1 MILILQSASNG
12 EEGNHLIGIVYGLIA
27 ATFYAILTLINKFIR
42 NMNGLEITIV
52 QLLLSSIFLI
62 PVLFITQEKL
72 EI

>member
-1 MILILQSASNG
+1 M
-12 EEGNHLIGIVYGLIA
+12 VYGLIA
-27 ATFYAILTLINKFIR
+27 ATFYAILTLTNKFIR

>member
-1 MILILQSASNG
+1 M
-12 EEGNHLIGIVYGLIA
+12 
-27 ATFYAILTLINKFIR
+27 INKFIR

>member
-1 MILILQSASNG
+1 MDLF
-12 EEGNHLIGIVYGLIA
+12 A
-27 ATFYAILTLINKFIR
+27 ATFYAILTLTNKFIR